1 MWFETEP
8 YLESGEV
15 NDTVD
20 VWMRSKDLVQAL
32 LVCDVD
38 LVKFRSLSAE
48 QLNAIEG
55 NLRGVVQAVDN
66 HDLVAMLEQRK

>member
-1 MWFETEP
+1 VWFETEP

>member
-1 MWFETEP
+1 
-8 YLESGEV
+8 V
-15 NDTVD
+15 NDAVD
-20 VWMRSKDLVQAL
+20 AWMRSKDLVQAL
-32 LVCDVD
+32 LVRDVD

-66 HDLVAMLEQRK
+66 HDLVAMFEQRK